1 MANVKVQPR
10 PTVKASLT
18 GAKKYDHRIKRSN
31 LGEPVSVP
39 KEKD

>member
-1 MANVKVQPR
+1 MANVKTQPR
-10 PTVKASLT
+10 PTARDSPKE
-18 GAKKYDHRIKRSN
+18 KKYAHRIKRSN

>member
-1 MANVKVQPR
+1 MANVKTQPR
-10 PTVKASLT
+10 PTAGSDVAAT
-18 GAKKYDHRIKRSN
+18 KKYDHRIKRSN

>member
-1 MANVKVQPR
+1 MANVKNQPR
-10 PTVKASLT
+10 PTAGKEA
-18 GAKKYDHRIKRSN
+18 AKTKTYDHRIKRSN